1 MEKEKRLIDAKDFD
15 LRVSQKKMS
24 EVFPNWKELPKEVQD
39 AVCKHGEYIHMLLET
54 QLTVDA
60 VEVPCRMGDVVW
72 GIARL
77 SKGRVYVKQGVV
89 YQMFFGEDMRLCICV
104 KNVCRGEWGKNVFA
118 TEAEA
123 LAAIGERRTD
133 NG

>member
-1 MEKEKRLIDAKDFD
+1 MEKEKRLIDANALTVPERKETGDPFID
-15 LRVSQKKMS
+15 GFQQGKIDAII
-24 EVFPNWKELPKEVQD
+24 EVRTLAP
-39 AVCKHGEYIHMLLET
+39 
-54 QLTVDA
+54 TVDA

>member
-60 VEVPCRMGDVVW
+60 VEVVRCKDCKYQCTESCPTYYEDRMTYRDSWSLDGDNDFC
-72 GIARL
+72 
-77 SKGRVYVKQGVV
+77 SY
-89 YQMFFGEDMRLCICV
+89 
-104 KNVCRGEWGKNVFA
+104 
-118 TEAEA
+118 
-123 LAAIGERRTD
+123 GERKDNDRKTD
-133 NG
+133 

>member
-1 MEKEKRLIDAKDFD
+1 MEKKRDLIDRNRL
-15 LRVSQKKMS
+15 LRDTYFREDRYPESHLLRM
-24 EVFPNWKELPKEVQD
+24 
-39 AVCKHGEYIHMLLET
+39 AIGE
-54 QLTVDA
+54 QPTVDA
-60 VEVPCRMGDVVW
+60 LEVPCRMGDVVW